1 MNSVVGSVKKL
12 VPSKCLVKTC
22 RKGGCSL
29 SMKGAP
35 APRLVVDVDCDAL
48 SAPAHTKR
56 CDYVLIGQDKSTT
69 YVAPIELKAGA
80 FRGGDVVHQL
90 QAGADLA
97 GHWIQ
102 RQAQF
107 RLVPIL
113 AYGKVAAKARLKA
126 LRKTK
131 VKLHGQERQAV
142 LIRCGQPIATAFGS
156 LASP

>member
-1 MNSVVGSVKKL
+1 MSSVVNAAKKL
-12 VPSKCLVKTC
+12 IPSRCQVSTC

-35 APRLVVDVDCDAL
+35 APRLVVDIDCNAL
-48 SAPAHTKR
+48 LIPAHTKR
-56 CDYVLIGQDKSTT
+56 CDYVFIGQTKRTT
-69 YVAPIELKAGA
+69 VVAPVELKAVA
-80 FRGGDVVHQL
+80 FRGGDVVNQL

-102 RQAQF
+102 RQAKF
-107 RLVPIL
+107 HLVPIL

-131 VKLHGQERQAV
+131 IKLHGQERQAV
-142 LIRCGQPIATAFGS
+142 LIRCGQPIVTA
-156 LASP
+156 LASLTTT